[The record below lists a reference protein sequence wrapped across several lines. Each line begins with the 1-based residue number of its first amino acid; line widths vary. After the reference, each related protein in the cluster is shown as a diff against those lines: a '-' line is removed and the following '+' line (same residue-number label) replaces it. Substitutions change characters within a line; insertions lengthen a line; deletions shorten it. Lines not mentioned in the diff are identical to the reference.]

1 MAGCFG
7 SGFVVQVKIMLI
19 ILPDHFVCQVNDS
32 LSHRILKTKFGWFF
46 INAHYTCLIT
56 CMFNHNLSCCGS
68 KYIVITDLRKI
79 IKQLFIKDWI
89 WFEVSSQSHC
99 HFLIQRMTSF
109 FHLFYILYHFY
120 IYYIPFNKYG
130 EREIYIY
137 IYIETVLITC
147 RNLKCNMS
155 IGDPSPGVR
164 KKWIGCAQ
172 CWN

>member
-130 EREIYIY
+130 EREKYIY
-137 IYIETVLITC
+137 IY
-147 RNLKCNMS
+147 K
-155 IGDPSPGVR
+155 
-164 KKWIGCAQ
+164 
-172 CWN
+172 